1 MTLRQQLIFW
11 LATFVVFIFLLWL
24 LSDVLLPFIAGLALA
39 YLQAPLVDRLQR
51 AGVNRTVAALLV
63 VGVVVAGLILIM
75 LLLIP
80 LLVEQLTALAS
91 NMPAYIARLQT
102 LITEIPWLRRFVGDG
117 DSSKTIQNFVSQ
129 SSGWLTGFLASL
141 WTGSKAAISFLSL
154 LVVMPVVT
162 FYLLVDWHGLVE
174 TLDSWIPRQHHA
186 AVHAVVR
193 EIDRVIS
200 GFVRGQSGVC
210 LILGAFYAIS
220 LSLVGLH
227 FGWVIGLMSGLLT
240 FIPYVGSMSGLVLAV
255 SVAVVQFW
263 PDWTWMAVVLGIC
276 CVGQFLEGNVL
287 VPNLVGKN
295 VGLHP
300 VLLMFAMFAFG
311 YLFGFVGLL
320 VAVPLAAT
328 IGVLFRFAL
337 AQYFASPY
345 YTGEKTG

>member
-1 MTLRQQLIFW
+1 MTLRQQLTFW

-24 LSDVLLPFIAGLALA
+24 LSDILLPFIAGLALA

-51 AGVNRTVAALLV
+51 AGISRTVAALLI
-63 VGVVVAGLILIM
+63 VGVIVAGLIVIM

-80 LLVEQLTALAS
+80 LLVEQLTALIS
-91 NMPAYIARLQT
+91 NMPGYIARLQT
-102 LITEIPWLRRFVGDG
+102 LITEIPWLRRFVGDA
-117 DSSKTIQNFVSQ
+117 DSSKTIQNFASQ
-129 SSGWLTGFLASL
+129 SSGWLTGVLTSL
-141 WTGSKAAISFLSL
+141 WTGSKAAVSFLSL

-162 FYLLVDWHGLVE
+162 FYLLVDWHSLVE
-174 TLDSWIPRQHHA
+174 TLDAWIPRQHRT

-193 EIDRVIS
+193 EIDRVIT

-210 LILGAFYAIS
+210 LILGAFYAIA

-227 FGWVIGLMSGLLT
+227 FGWVIGLTSGLLT
-240 FIPYVGSMSGLVLAV
+240 FVPYVGSMSGLVLAV

-337 AQYFASPY
+337 AQYFASPF
-345 YTGEKTG
+345 YTGENTG